1 MKLTDIQQDALIE
14 VCNVGMSKAAKQLS
28 LLLNGPVLLEIPEIT
43 LIPVD
48 RLPHLNIENP
58 SEPKVIVQQNL
69 QDNFEGMA
77 LLVFRRDYSQA
88 LFEHVIGEAPHLSEV
103 EMRSCEQEAMLE
115 IGNIV
120 ISSCM
125 SSMVDMVK
133 ERVALTVPYYY
144 ENTLADFLTSHRE
157 LVNYNGSNVVMIIS
171 TILSTERGNFSGR
184 LMLFISPLSI
194 QRILDAIDKL
204 MQGD

>member
-1 MKLTDIQQDALIE
+1 MKLSDIQRDALIE

-28 LLLNGPVLLEIPEIT
+28 LLLNDPVLLEIPEIT
-43 LIPVD
+43 LVQADKLTHVD
-48 RLPHLNIENP
+48 LKNTKEL
-58 SEPKVIVQQNL
+58 KVIVQQNL
-69 QDNFEGMA
+69 MDEFDGMA

-88 LFEHVIGEAPHLSEV
+88 FFEQVLGEVPHLSEA

-125 SSMVDMVK
+125 SSIIDMIK
-133 ERVALTVPYYY
+133 ERASLTVPFYY
-144 ENTLADFLTSHRE
+144 EDTLEDFLASHKE
-157 LVNYNGSNVVMIIS
+157 VINFDSSDIVMIIS

-184 LMLFISPLSI
+184 LMLFISPASI
-194 QRILDAIDKL
+194 KRILDAIDKL
-204 MQGD
+204 MQGG